1 MTTHRIGIRRRLFLV
16 VLLPVA
22 AALALLVL
30 GFNVLL
36 DRTLDRDA
44 RNLART
50 RAAAQVALVHWSH
63 GRLAVAESPDDAAGD
78 SYIWVFSAGRTL
90 EQPRVGPVVNDAAR
104 SLIRGP
110 TRFADVNQADVRLY
124 AAPVVVDG
132 RRIGTVVA
140 GVSLAPYEQTRR
152 AALIASLVLG
162 PLVLVL
168 VAFVA
173 RWLLNAALRP
183 VHRMT
188 TQAAAWSELE
198 QPDGRF
204 GMGEPYD
211 ELTELATTLDGLL
224 ARLAASLRHEQRF
237 SAEISHEL
245 RTPLARI
252 LAESEL
258 ALRRERSSVEYR
270 ASLELVHRNAA
281 QLTRIVDALVTAFR
295 HQAGAGRGTADAYG
309 VAEAGLAACA
319 ALASDREIELDVAQ
333 PVRPVRVGV
342 ELELAERILEPVL
355 ENACRYGARQ
365 VRVNIER
372 SSKAVRYIVE
382 DDGPGVDEREVDTIF
397 DPGVRGRRGLE
408 SGIAGAGLGL
418 ALARRLARG
427 VDGEVEAVAAA
438 AGGRFL
444 VTLPAG

>member
-1 MTTHRIGIRRRLFLV
+1 MSSHRIGIRRRLFLV

-30 GFNVLL
+30 GFNVIL
-36 DRTLDRDA
+36 DRTLDRDS

-50 RAAAQVALVHWSH
+50 RAAAQVALVHSSH
-63 GRLAVAESPDDAAGD
+63 GRLVVTESPDDAAGD

-90 EQPRVGPVVNDAAR
+90 EQPRVGPTVTAAAR
-104 SLIRGP
+104 SLTNGP
-110 TRFADVNQADVRLY
+110 TRFADVNEADVRLY
-124 AAPVVVDG
+124 AAPVVVEG
-132 RRIGTVVA
+132 RRLGTVVA

-162 PLVLVL
+162 PLLLVL
-168 VAFVA
+168 VAVLA
-173 RWLLNAALRP
+173 RWLLGAALRP

-204 GMGEPYD
+204 GLGEPYD
-211 ELTELATTLDGLL
+211 ELTGLATTLDGLFD
-224 ARLAASLRHEQRF
+224 RLAASLRHEQRF

-258 ALRRERSSVEYR
+258 ALRRERTPAEYR
-270 ASLELVHRNAA
+270 ASLELVQRNAA
-281 QLTRIVDALVTAFR
+281 QLTRIVDTLVAAFR
-295 HQAGAGRGTADAYG
+295 HQAGKGRGTADAYG

-319 ALASDREIELDVAQ
+319 GLASDRDIELDLSQ
-333 PVRPVRVGV
+333 PSRPVRVGV

-355 ENACRYGARQ
+355 ENACRYGAGQ
-365 VRVNIER
+365 VRVKIER

-382 DDGPGVDEREVDTIF
+382 DDGPGVDKEEVDTIF
-397 DPGVRGRRGLE
+397 DPGVRGSRGLE
-408 SGIAGAGLGL
+408 SGTTGAGLGL

-427 VDGEVEAVAAA
+427 VDGEVEAVAAS
-438 AGGRFL
+438 GCGRFL